1 MIKPDVALS
10 AHTQLTRPAVLRVD
24 RSKRKDL
31 SLFPGKVDHREED
44 AWQQSRLVSSSS
56 PSAYSSHH
64 FVSLFFNLVVFLFLI

>member
-44 AWQQSRLVSSSS
+44 AWEQSRLL
-56 PSAYSSHH
+56 
-64 FVSLFFNLVVFLFLI
+64 FVAFGILFTSFCVTFL